1 MKKAKIKLIYNPMAG
16 KKRSLVPLSQTYSLE
31 DILETFRQF
40 GMEVDTYPT
49 KSIYNAIELA
59 QESEKE
65 GYEIVVAAGG
75 DGTVAT
81 VAHGL
86 VGSNVSLAVLPM
98 GTVMNIA
105 RMLGIPSDLEFAVA
119 LIKLGRRLKI
129 DLGEITLL
137 EDTKPPKPSFF
148 VEQAGVGFDAD
159 YRYYLNLAIEKGN
172 WRALINLAK
181 LVLPLFGPRIG
192 VEVDGKIVEKKARM
206 VYVSNGPY
214 SGPALKYSPTAKLD
228 DHVLTVSV
236 FTLSRVGL
244 LKFLINILRGERTK
258 TSQLKIYKA
267 KNVNITSKKE
277 KLVHADA
284 RVFGKTPV
292 SFRVRSSSLNVIAG
306 YPKEENSSFKKK
318 TLIGE

>member
-1 MKKAKIKLIYNPMAG
+1 
-16 KKRSLVPLSQTYSLE
+16 
-31 DILETFRQF
+31 
-40 GMEVDTYPT
+40 
-49 KSIYNAIELA
+49 
-59 QESEKE
+59 
-65 GYEIVVAAGG
+65 
-75 DGTVAT
+75 
-81 VAHGL
+81 
-86 VGSNVSLAVLPM
+86 
-98 GTVMNIA
+98 
-105 RMLGIPSDLEFAVA
+105 
-119 LIKLGRRLKI
+119 
-129 DLGEITLL
+129 
-137 EDTKPPKPSFF
+137 
-148 VEQAGVGFDAD
+148 
-159 YRYYLNLAIEKGN
+159 
-172 WRALINLAK
+172 
-181 LVLPLFGPRIG
+181 
-192 VEVDGKIVEKKARM
+192 M